1 MQLKINNYNE
11 MKTSEINELTIKE
24 IVEKIQVEKENLVR
38 LRLNHAVSPLDNPMK
53 IKESRKNI
61 ARLKT
66 ILRQR
71 ELNDKQNSVSNGRN

>member
-1 MQLKINNYNE
+1 
-11 MKTSEINELTIKE
+11 MKTSEIKELTTKE

-53 IKESRKNI
+53 IKVSKRNI

-66 ILRQR
+66 VLHQR
-71 ELNDKQNSVSNGRN
+71 ELSDNQN

>member
-1 MQLKINNYNE
+1 
-11 MKTSEINELTIKE
+11 MKTSEIKELTTKE

-53 IKESRKNI
+53 IKDAKGNI

-71 ELNDKQNSVSNGRN
+71 ELSDNQN